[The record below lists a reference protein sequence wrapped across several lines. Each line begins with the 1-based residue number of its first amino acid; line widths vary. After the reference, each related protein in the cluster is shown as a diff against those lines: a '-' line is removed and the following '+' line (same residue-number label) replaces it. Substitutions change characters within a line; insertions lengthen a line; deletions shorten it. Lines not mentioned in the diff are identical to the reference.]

1 MARKLEGAMQRD
13 IEKVLADWK
22 ENENR
27 KPLLIRGARQVGKT
41 YTVMKFG
48 RENFERVLE
57 VNFERQPEM
66 QRVFEKPDPGRI
78 VQTLEV
84 LTGQSLEAGKSLLFL
99 DEIQRCPPAITALRY
114 FREQMPERHVL
125 AAGSLVDF
133 CLRAPELSMPVGR
146 IQYLFLP
153 PLTFE
158 EFLDAMGLPT
168 LRGYLQQARLSDG
181 IDAPIHDELIRHLRT
196 YLLVGGMPEAIQVYL
211 DSHSL
216 VDVGRVQASL
226 LQTYRDDFGKYAGL
240 ARFEQL
246 QKMFLAAPA
255 LVGQRFKYVNVSR
268 EDRSRELKE
277 ALLMLEKARVLMR
290 VRATSGQGLPMEV
303 HADEN
308 KFKLLFLDVGL
319 MQHACG
325 LDSQLAVAD
334 DFLSVQAGAV
344 AEQWV
349 GQEML
354 AAGDPYEERRLYFW
368 ARESRNSLAEVDY
381 LAASGSRIFPVEVKA
396 GKTGR
401 LKSLKLFMAEYSCPV
416 GVRISQQPLSYFD
429 QILSI
434 PLYAVSQMPRWI
446 REAAAG

>member
-1 MARKLEGAMQRD
+1 MKRD
-13 IEKVLADWK
+13 IEKVLASWK
-22 ENENR
+22 GDAKR

-48 RENFERVLE
+48 REYFERVLE
-57 VNFERQPEM
+57 INFERQPEL
-66 QRVFEKPDPGRI
+66 QRVFEKLDPGQIMR
-78 VQTLEV
+78 TMEV
-84 LTGQSLEAGKSLLFL
+84 LTGQRLEAGKSLLFL
-99 DEIQRCPPAITALRY
+99 DEIQRCPAAITALRY
-114 FREQMPERHVL
+114 FREQMPEQHVL

-133 CLRAPELSMPVGR
+133 CLRAPGLSMPVGR
-146 IQYLFLP
+146 IQYLFMT

-158 EFLDAMGLPT
+158 EFLDAMGLPK
-168 LRGYLQQARLSDG
+168 LRGYLEQARLSDG
-181 IDAPIHDELIRHLRT
+181 IEAPIHEELIRHLRT

-216 VDVGRVQASL
+216 VDVGRVHASL
-226 LQTYRDDFGKYAGL
+226 LQTYRDDFGKYASL
-240 ARFEQL
+240 TRFEHL
-246 QKMFLAAPA
+246 QKLFLAAPA

-277 ALLMLEKARVLMR
+277 ALFMLEKARVLSR
-290 VRATSGQGLPMEV
+290 VRATSGAGLPLEV

-308 KFKLLFLDVGL
+308 RFLDVGL

-325 LDSQLAVAD
+325 LDNQIAVAD
-334 DFLSVQAGAV
+334 DFLSIQAGAV

-354 AAGDPYEERRLYFW
+354 AAGDPYEERKLFFW
-368 ARESRNSLAEVDY
+368 ARESRNSQAEVDY
-381 LAASGSRIFPVEVKA
+381 LAPSGGQAFPVEVKA

-401 LKSLKLFMAEYSCPV
+401 LKSLKLFLAEYGCPL
-416 GVRISQQPLSYFD
+416 GVRISHQPLSFFD

>member
-1 MARKLEGAMQRD
+1 MKRD
-13 IEKVLADWK
+13 IEKVLASWK
-22 ENENR
+22 GDGNR

-41 YTVMKFG
+41 FTVMKFG
-48 RENFERVLE
+48 REHFERVLE
-57 VNFERQPEM
+57 INFERQPEM
-66 QRVFEKPDPGRI
+66 QRVFEKPDPGGILR
-78 VQTLEV
+78 TLEV
-84 LTGQSLEAGKSLLFL
+84 LTGQRLEAGKSLLFL
-99 DEIQRCPPAITALRY
+99 DEIQRCPAAITALRY
-114 FREQMPERHVL
+114 LREQLPAQHVL

-133 CLRAPELSMPVGR
+133 CLRAPGLSMPVGR
-146 IQYLFLP
+146 IQYLFMT

-158 EFLDAMGLPT
+158 EFLEAMGLAS
-168 LRGYLQQARLSDG
+168 LRGYLGQARLRDG
-181 IDAPIHDELIRHLRT
+181 IDAAIHEELIRHLRT
-196 YLLVGGMPEAIQVYL
+196 FLLVGGMPEAIQVYL
-211 DSHSL
+211 NGNSL

-290 VRATSGQGLPMEV
+290 VRAASGAGLPMEV
-303 HADEN
+303 YADEN

-354 AAGDPYEERRLYFW
+354 AAGDPYEERKLYFW
-368 ARESRNSLAEVDY
+368 ARESRNSQAEVDY
-381 LAASGSRIFPVEVKA
+381 LAPSGGQVFPIEVKA

-401 LKSLKLFMAEYSCPV
+401 LKSLKLFMAEYGCPI
-416 GVRISQQPLSYFD
+416 GVRISQQPLSFFD
-429 QILSI
+429 QILSV
-434 PLYAVSQMPRWI
+434 PLYAVSQTPRWVQ
-446 REAAAG
+446 EAAAG

>member
-1 MARKLEGAMQRD
+1 MKRD
-13 IEKVLADWK
+13 IEKALVDWK
-22 ENENR
+22 GDENR

-48 RENFERVLE
+48 REHFERVLE
-57 VNFERQPEM
+57 INFERQPEM
-66 QRVFEKPDPGRI
+66 QQVFERPDPGRI
-78 VQTLEV
+78 MQTLEV
-84 LTGQSLEAGKSLLFL
+84 ITGQRLAAGKSLLFL
-99 DEIQRCPPAITALRY
+99 DEIQRCPAAITALRY
-114 FREQMPERHVL
+114 FREQTPERHVL

-158 EFLDAMGLPT
+158 EFLEAMGLAS
-168 LRGYLQQARLSDG
+168 LRGYLEQARLSEG
-181 IDAPIHDELIRHLRT
+181 IDAPIHEELNRHLRT
-196 YLLVGGMPEAIQVYL
+196 FLLVGGMPEAIQVYL
-211 DSHSL
+211 NTHSL
-216 VDVGRVQASL
+216 VEVGRVHASL

-268 EDRSRELKE
+268 EDRSRELRE
-277 ALLMLEKARVLMR
+277 ALLMLEKARVLSR
-290 VRATSGQGLPMEV
+290 VRAASGSGLPLEV

-308 KFKLLFLDVGL
+308 KFKLLLLDVGL

-325 LDSQLAVAD
+325 LDSQIAVAE
-334 DFLSVQAGAV
+334 DFLSIQAGAV

-354 AAGDPYEERRLYFW
+354 AAGDPYEERKLYFW
-368 ARESRNSLAEVDY
+368 ARESRNSQAEVDY
-381 LAASGSRIFPVEVKA
+381 LATSEGRVIPVEVKA
-396 GKTGR
+396 GKPGR
-401 LKSLKLFMAEYSCPV
+401 LKSLKLFMAEYGGPL
-416 GVRISQQPLSYFD
+416 GVRISHQPLSVFD
-429 QILSI
+429 QVLSV